1 MKPIRKGSHTVG
13 SLLPPCNRPVL
24 TVKFVLTEQNNGD
37 RFTSAAET
45 SYDDC
50 LPQSVTEGLSQGI
63 HLECIDR
70 KVSQE
75 AVPWYNNGT
84 NH

>member
-13 SLLPPCNRPVL
+13 SLLPPCNRPDSE
-24 TVKFVLTEQNNGD
+24 FVLTEQHNGG
-37 RFTSAAET
+37 RFTSTAKT
-45 SYDDC
+45 PRDNC

-75 AVPWYNNGT
+75 AVPWYD
-84 NH
+84 

>member
-1 MKPIRKGSHTVG
+1 MQ
-13 SLLPPCNRPVL
+13 SLRRLVSRRAEATETASRARQRPS
-24 TVKFVLTEQNNGD
+24 TI
-37 RFTSAAET
+37 
-45 SYDDC
+45 YC

-63 HLECIDR
+63 QLECIDR

-84 NH
+84 N